1 MIGKGSMGSKQKVVT
16 SLIVLFTLFFITMVI
31 STVYNFREYGLKT
44 AEDKA
49 KLTAEIIKTGLT
61 SHMVNG
67 IMSERDF
74 FLQQIEQAENIN
86 QLWIAR
92 SPTVI
97 KQYGEG
103 FNNEIPRDKIDR
115 DVLKTGEI
123 ISKITETTD
132 KSLMRVT
139 IPFEASAFGNPNC
152 MNCHEA
158 KEGET
163 LGTVSMV
170 IDISDVRMSSIKT
183 VLYNV
188 SLTIIVIVIIFL
200 LISKFIKPYVAI
212 FYSIQDVMESAY
224 RGDYTKRVN
233 GYSNEE
239 SQSVASLLNTMLEK
253 LQHTFE
259 ELDRKVYIFIKNK
272 NYAKETDPLKN
283 INNTIDRLSDIYK
296 FKQTIENDKELSDIY
311 NRVAYVLKEHFN
323 LDDFTITEIDN
334 NSKTKTIVYS
344 EKECHCDILDGE
356 CRANR
361 IHSNVDSSI
370 FTKSCELY
378 SDGEGD
384 HICTPYTISNDLTLI
399 LTITTKTKEETDRVR
414 TIMSDIEDYITTAR
428 PAIVSKKLMQMLNLM
443 ARVDQLTGMYNRK
456 FLDEFAD
463 VSIPQAARAKMSYAV
478 LMIDIDYFKLINDNY
493 GHDVGDEAIRVVSNV
508 IKSNIRESDVA
519 IRYGGEEFL
528 VLLYNCDEENII
540 KIAELIRKSF
550 AKEKISA
557 NGDTFSKTLSVG
569 CSVFPQDSDSIW
581 KCIKFADISLY
592 NAKETGRNKV
602 VKFTPNLIDDSI
614 INDSY

>member
-1 MIGKGSMGSKQKVVT
+1 MESKQKVIT
-16 SLIVLFTLFFITMVI
+16 SLVVLFALFFIGMII
-31 STVYNFREYGLKT
+31 STVFNFRAYGLKT
-44 AEDKA
+44 AEEKA
-49 KLTAEIIKTGLT
+49 SLTAEIIKTGLT
-61 SHMVNG
+61 AHMVNG
-67 IMSERDF
+67 IMNEREY

-86 QLWIAR
+86 QLWISR

-97 KQYGEG
+97 SQYGEG

-115 DVLKTGEI
+115 DVLKTGKTI
-123 ISKITETTD
+123 TKVTETTD

-139 IPFEASAFGNPNC
+139 IPFEASSFGNPNC
-152 MNCHEA
+152 MNCHNA

-170 IDISDVRMSSIKT
+170 IDITDVRMSSLKT

-188 SLTIIVIVIIFL
+188 TLTVIIIVLIFM
-200 LISKFIKPYVAI
+200 LISRFIKPYVAI
-212 FYSIQDVMESAY
+212 FYSIQDVMQAAY

-233 GYSNEE
+233 GYNNEE
-239 SQSVASLLNTMLEK
+239 SKSVATLLNTMLEK

-272 NYAKETDPLKN
+272 NYVKESDPLKN

-311 NRVAYVLKEHFN
+311 NRIAYVLKEHFN
-323 LDDFTITEIDN
+323 LEDFTITEIDN
-334 NSKTKTIVYS
+334 SSKTKTIVYS
-344 EKECHCDILDGE
+344 ENECHCDILNGE

-370 FTKSCELY
+370 FAKSCELY
-378 SDGEGD
+378 NENDSEY
-384 HICTPYTISNDLTLI
+384 ICTPYTISNDLTLI
-399 LTITTKTKEETDRVR
+399 LTIVTKTKEETDRVR

-463 VSIPQAARAKMSYAV
+463 VSIPQAARAKMNYAV

-493 GHDVGDEAIRVVSNV
+493 GHDIGDEAIRVVSNV
-508 IKSNIRESDVA
+508 IKSNIRESDIA

-528 VLLYNCDEENII
+528 VLLYNCDTDNII
-540 KIAELIRKSF
+540 RIAELIRKSF
-550 AKEKISA
+550 AKEKITA
-557 NGDTFSKTLSVG
+557 NGETFSKTLSVG
-569 CSVFPQDSDSIW
+569 CSVFPSDSDSIW

-592 NAKETGRNKV
+592 HAKETGRNKV
-602 VKFTPNLIDDSI
+602 VKFSQDLLDDSI
-614 INDSY
+614 INESY